1 MAVIKPKPRIKPS
14 GMARTV
20 ACPGSLIMQEK
31 HPMDS
36 DAGKEGDAAH
46 WIGAKI
52 LKDHTDYKYYK
63 TDPAGTFITDEM
75 IRHAE
80 FYANYVK
87 SIAPVADIKV
97 EETIKLE
104 AIHPTECGGTP
115 DATYF
120 NADSRVLHIPDF
132 KYGFGI
138 VEAFENWQCM
148 AYASGIMGVAEHLNN
163 QLEIYIH
170 IIQPRAYHPSGPV
183 RTWHLTLE
191 QLKPYVAIMRH
202 RSAIALSKTPNCT
215 PGLCCKYCTARVV
228 CPALLESVHTILDL
242 TKEAT
247 LLNLTQEQKGN
258 ELLILKRAKLLLDAR
273 VTGLETEVE
282 QELKRGKPY
291 SLWALEPGRGGT
303 AWTKPN
309 LEVFA
314 LGDLLGVDLR
324 KEGKPITPNQ
334 AKDKGLNPDILK
346 TYTKRYPGA
355 LKLKEIDK
363 NYGKQLFGG

>member
-1 MAVIKPKPRIKPS
+1 MAATKPKPRVRPS

-31 HPMDS
+31 HPRDS

-46 WIGAKI
+46 WVARCAF
-52 LKDHTDYKYYK
+52 KDKPYEK
-63 TDPAGTFITDEM
+63 TDPAGTFINDEM
-75 IRHAE
+75 IKHAY
-80 FYANYVK
+80 FYIDYIKDV
-87 SIAPVADIKV
+87 APLKELKV
-97 EETIKLE
+97 EESIKLE

-120 NADSRVLHIPDF
+120 NTDNRVLHVFDF

-138 VEAFENWQCM
+138 VEAFENWQCL
-148 AYASGIMGVAEHLNN
+148 AYASGILGIAEQLNN
-163 QLEIYIH
+163 QLDIYIH
-170 IIQPRAYHPSGPV
+170 IIQPRAYHPSGPI

-191 QLKPYVAIMRH
+191 QLKYYASIMRGKVEE
-202 RSAIALSKTPNCT
+202 ALSPD
-215 PGLCCKYCTARVV
+215 PLCFVGPQCRYCKARAV
-228 CPALLESVHTILDL
+228 CPVLLESSYYLLDVV
-242 TKEAT
+242 KSAT

-258 ELLILKRAKLLLDAR
+258 ELSILKRAKLLLDAR
-273 VTGLETEVE
+273 VTGLETEIE

-291 SLWALEPGRGGT
+291 SMWTLEPGRGGT
-303 AWTKPN
+303 VWTKLN
-309 LEVFA
+309 AEIFA

-324 KEGKPITPNQ
+324 KESKPITPNQ
-334 AKDKGLNPDILK
+334 AKDKGLNPDVLK